1 MSAHVKYMK
10 IVVLIVFGRIL
21 YSSFCFCVE
30 QIFLMH
36 IWGYNIPS
44 IMVDT
49 SLPSPR
55 RDGADLKL
63 YSGERFQAIFSSENV
78 TTHLKNFRHEIL

>member
-1 MSAHVKYMK
+1 MPMSAHVKYMK

-36 IWGYNIPS
+36 IWGYNISS
-44 IMVDT
+44 ITVDT

-55 RDGADLKL
+55 KGGADLKP
-63 YSGERFQAIFSSENV
+63 YSGKRFQATLSSDNEIEN
-78 TTHLKNFRHEIL
+78 F

>member
-1 MSAHVKYMK
+1 MK
-10 IVVLIVFGRIL
+10 LASLKHGRDGQLLIVSRDLGEAPTRAV
-21 YSSFCFCVE
+21 CD
-30 QIFLMH
+30 
-36 IWGYNIPS
+36 NIPP
-44 IMVDT
+44 IIVDT

>member
-55 RDGADLKL
+55 KGGTDLKP
-63 YSGERFQAIFSSENV
+63 YSSKRFQATLSSDNTIEN
-78 TTHLKNFRHEIL
+78 F